1 MVGGFPFY
9 RPATRGMVRTLVC
22 MASLVLLGG
31 VVHSASAV
39 GPAAGLLVTL
49 RPGAVALDTVP
60 PAPVVQRDSAQALR
74 DREHATWLRNQSRRL
89 SHLSEVAAQAGVPVR
104 ALGSAGQ
111 ALRLDVADTSP
122 AGLEAASRRLRMHP
136 DVLEVVPNERLHR
149 AQAASVTPN
158 DTHFSSQWH
167 LQSPASF
174 AGALNMPAAWG
185 KWTGASNPVAVAVVD
200 SGVRTN
206 HPDLAANLL
215 PGHDF
220 VSELPYAND
229 GDGRDADAS
238 DPGDWVTAAE
248 AATPLF
254 AGCDAENSAWH
265 GTVIAGEIA
274 AISQNGMGVA
284 GVNWGAKVVPVRVAG
299 KCGAVL
305 SDLLDGVRWAAGLPV
320 AGVPSNPHPARVIN
334 LSYGGNSA
342 CNFAYQTMVNDVRS
356 AGALLVVAAGNDGG
370 PLTRPA
376 DCSGVMAVTAVR
388 GDGAKA
394 GYGNYGAQVALA
406 APGGSA
412 VSGADFGVASTVDS
426 GLQGPVAPAYA
437 RVAGTSFS
445 APLVAGVAS
454 LVLGIQPALT
464 VSQLEGLLKGA
475 VRPHTV
481 QATLAQCS
489 ATALFQG
496 ECNCTT
502 QTCGAGLLD
511 ADLAVAAAQSPG
523 ASAGSGSGTGTGSSG
538 NPGVAVSD
546 SGGGGATSGWW
557 GGALWL
563 WLAGVAWM
571 GRRRQGQG

>member
-1 MVGGFPFY
+1 MTGGFRFFG
-9 RPATRGMVRTLVC
+9 PAPRGMAHTLVWGASFAL
-22 MASLVLLGG
+22 MAG
-31 VVHSASAV
+31 AAQAA

-49 RPGAVALDTVP
+49 RPGVVALESVP
-60 PAPVVQRDSAQALR
+60 AAPVVAREGAQALR
-74 DREHATWLRNQSRRL
+74 DREHATWQRNQALRV
-89 SHLSEVAAQAGVPVR
+89 SHLAAVAAQAGVPVR

-111 ALRLDVADTSP
+111 ALRVDLADTSP
-122 AGLEAASRRLRMHP
+122 AGLEAASRRLRLHP
-136 DVLEVVPNERLHR
+136 DVLDVVPNERLHR
-149 AQAASVTPN
+149 TQVAPVIPN
-158 DTHFSSQWH
+158 DTHFSRQWH

-174 AGALNMPAAWG
+174 AGALNMPPAWA
-185 KWTGASNPVAVAVVD
+185 KWTGASHPVTVAVVD
-200 SGVRTN
+200 SGVRPN

-238 DPGDWVTAAE
+238 DPGDWVSAAE
-248 AATPLF
+248 ASTALF
-254 AGCDAENSAWH
+254 EGCDAENSSWH
-265 GTVIAGEIA
+265 GTAIAGEIA
-274 AISQNGMGVA
+274 AVSQNATGVA

-320 AGVPSNPHPARVIN
+320 AGAPSNPHPARIIN
-334 LSYGGNSA
+334 LSYGGSGA
-342 CNFAYQTMVNDVRS
+342 CNFAYQTMVNDVRN

-394 GYGNYGAQVALA
+394 SYGNYGTQVALA

-412 VSGADFGVASTVDS
+412 VPGTDFGLAATLDSGA
-426 GLQGPVAPAYA
+426 QGPVAPAYA
-437 RVAGTSFS
+437 EVAGTSFS

-454 LVLGIQPALT
+454 LVLGIQPNLS

-489 ATALFQG
+489 ATTLSQG

-511 ADLAVAAAQSPG
+511 ADLAVTAAQAMGSSSGDG
-523 ASAGSGSGTGTGSSG
+523 AGTGSSDT
-538 NPGVAVSD
+538 PGVAVSA
-546 SGGGGATSGWW
+546 SGGGGATGWWW

-563 WLAGVAWM
+563 WLAGVAWV
-571 GRRRQGQG
+571 GRRRAQGQG

>member
-1 MVGGFPFY
+1 MAVGFRFFS
-9 RPATRGMVRTLVC
+9 PAQRGMARTLVWG
-22 MASLVLLGG
+22 ASLAWLTG
-31 VVHSASAV
+31 AAQAA

-49 RPGAVALDTVP
+49 RPGAVALEAVP
-60 PAPVVQRDSAQALR
+60 TAPVVEREAAQAQR
-74 DREHATWLRNQSRRL
+74 DREHATWQRNQALRV
-89 SHLSEVAAQAGVPVR
+89 SHLAAVAAQAGVSVR

-111 ALRLDVADTSP
+111 ALRVDLNDTSP

-136 DVLEVVPNERLHR
+136 DVLDVVPNERLHR
-149 AQAASVTPN
+149 TQAAPVIPS
-158 DTHFSSQWH
+158 DTFFSRQWH

-174 AGALNMPAAWG
+174 AGAINMPAAWA
-185 KWTGASNPVAVAVVD
+185 KWTGASNPVTVAVVD
-200 SGVRTN
+200 SGVRPD
-206 HPDLAANLL
+206 HPDLAANLW
-215 PGHDF
+215 PGYDF

-254 AGCDAENSAWH
+254 AGCNAENSSWH
-265 GTVIAGEIA
+265 GTAIAGEIA
-274 AISQNGMGVA
+274 AISQNAMGVA

-320 AGVPSNPHPARVIN
+320 AGVPSNPHPARIIN
-334 LSYGGNSA
+334 LSYGGSGS

-388 GDGAKA
+388 GDGAKSS
-394 GYGNYGAQVALA
+394 YGNYGTQVALA

-412 VSGADFGVASTVDS
+412 VPGVDFGVASTLDS

-437 RVAGTSFS
+437 QVAGTSFS

-454 LVLGIQPALT
+454 LVLGIQPSLT
-464 VSQLEGLLKGA
+464 VSQLESLLKGA

-481 QATLAQCS
+481 LPTLAQCS
-489 ATALFQG
+489 PTTLSQG

-511 ADLAVAAAQSPG
+511 ADLAVTAAQSPG
-523 ASAGSGSGTGTGSSG
+523 ASAGPGTGSGSPG
-538 NPGVAVSD
+538 NTGVAVSN
-546 SGGGGATSGWW
+546 SGGGGGATSWWW

-563 WLAGVAWM
+563 WLAGVAWL
-571 GRRRQGQG
+571 GRRRAQGQG

>member
-1 MVGGFPFY
+1 MVGGFPFD
-9 RPATRGMVRTLVC
+9 RPATRGRAHTLVC
-22 MASLVLLGG
+22 MASLALLSG
-31 VVHSASAV
+31 VAHSASAV

-49 RPGAVALDTVP
+49 RPGAVALDAVP
-60 PAPVVQRDSAQALR
+60 PAPVVERDSAQALR
-74 DREHATWLRNQSRRL
+74 DREHATWQRNQARSL
-89 SHLSEVAAQAGVPVR
+89 SHLREVAAQVGVPVQ

-149 AQAASVTPN
+149 TQAAPVIPN
-158 DTHFSSQWH
+158 DTYFSRQWH

-174 AGALNMPAAWG
+174 AGAINMSAAWA
-185 KWTGASNPVAVAVVD
+185 KWTGASKPVTVAVVD
-200 SGVRTN
+200 SGVRPD

-215 PGHDF
+215 PGYDF

-254 AGCDAENSAWH
+254 AGCDAENSSWH
-265 GTVIAGEIA
+265 GTAIAGEIA
-274 AISQNGMGVA
+274 AISQNAMGVA

-320 AGVPSNPHPARVIN
+320 AGVPSNPHPARIIN
-334 LSYGGNSA
+334 LSYGGSGS
-342 CNFAYQTMVNDVRS
+342 CNVAYQTMVNDVRS

-388 GDGAKA
+388 GDGAKSS
-394 GYGNYGAQVALA
+394 YGNYGAQVALA

-412 VSGADFGVASTVDS
+412 VSGTDFGVATTVDS
-426 GLQGPVAPAYA
+426 GLQGPVAPGYA
-437 RVAGTSFS
+437 QVAGTSFS

-454 LVLGIQPALT
+454 LVLGIQPTLS

-489 ATALFQG
+489 ATTLSQG

-523 ASAGSGSGTGTGSSG
+523 ASAGSGTGTGSSG
-538 NPGVAVSD
+538 NPGVAVSN
-546 SGGGGATSGWW
+546 SGGGGAISGWW